1 MKTKPMSSD
10 AVTTV
15 RMALWVMQN
24 PKTSDKD
31 RARCA
36 DIIEQTILK
45 ADDGL
50 RQAAEILTAI
60 AADDISHKTQKAAAA
75 WLNGGA
81 R

>member
-24 PKTSDKD
+24 PKSSDTD
-31 RARCA
+31 RARCV
-36 DIIEQTILK
+36 DIIEQTICK

-50 RQAAEILTAI
+50 RQAAAIL
-60 AADDISHKTQKAAAA
+60 AAVASDDVSDKTQKAAAA
-75 WLNGGA
+75 WLAGGA
-81 R
+81 A